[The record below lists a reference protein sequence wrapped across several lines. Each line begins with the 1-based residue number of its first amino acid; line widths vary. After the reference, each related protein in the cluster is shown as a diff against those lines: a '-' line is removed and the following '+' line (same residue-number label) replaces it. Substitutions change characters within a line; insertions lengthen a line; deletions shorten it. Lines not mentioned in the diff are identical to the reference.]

1 MLRIMKIIIV
11 DDHSVMREGLTLLT
25 SSWKHISVVGS
36 YNSAEE
42 MFDSC
47 KDFSKIDL
55 AIIDQNL
62 KGIIGSE
69 AISTMRKNGIQTPVI
84 LLSVEEEESLKTKVN
99 AISNV
104 TVFNKSIQTENLR
117 AAITRHSKKL
127 VKDKNFNTNI
137 EYLRSILT
145 DREIEFLRLACHEDE
160 FTYEEISQKMD
171 LHIGTVDGF
180 RKSLFNKLKVKS
192 KTGLVM
198 KAIRNRWVP

>member
-1 MLRIMKIIIV
+1 
-11 DDHSVMREGLTLLT
+11 
-25 SSWKHISVVGS
+25 VVGS

-42 MFDSC
+42 MFENC
-47 KDFSKIDL
+47 KDFSRIDL

-62 KGIIGSE
+62 KGISGSE
-69 AISTMRKNGIQTPVI
+69 AISTMRKIGIQTPVI

-104 TVFNKSIQTENLR
+104 TVFNKSIQPENLR
-117 AAITRHSKKL
+117 AAIIKHSKKL

-180 RKSLFNKLKVKS
+180 RKSLFTKLKVKS